1 MDLQLGGFGIIVR
14 YGLELTVAEG
24 VQVVG
29 LVWLTVFPARILQ
42 AVGYDVALHMRVVYV
57 VTSRL
62 HSPHVAPK
70 QRRPSYLRRLYL
82 LGTPV
87 KMSRFPTHFSV
98 ARLEVCIQPM
108 GSGWGVCRAGK

>member
-42 AVGYDVALHMRVVYV
+42 AVGYVVALHMRVV
-57 VTSRL
+57 
-62 HSPHVAPK
+62 
-70 QRRPSYLRRLYL
+70 
-82 LGTPV
+82 
-87 KMSRFPTHFSV
+87 
-98 ARLEVCIQPM
+98 
-108 GSGWGVCRAGK
+108 